1 MPATDMQLRI
11 TPKPVRQLVEDG
23 LREAIV
29 TGRFAPGEHLPDRML
44 CELFGAS
51 RTVVREA
58 VRLLEA
64 EGLVTVLPHR
74 GPFVAVLPVAEA
86 AQIYEIRGMLEALAG
101 EGFASRASQ
110 ADRDALRA
118 VHAEMRTAADA
129 AAPEALSALK
139 RRFYEVLM
147 RGCGNAYVPRMLA
160 PLLSRITQ
168 LRLLSMAAPGRLP
181 AMLAEIDAIVA
192 AVERRDAEAAALA
205 CRAHVRQAG
214 RIALAALEASLRTG
228 QTAPETGA

>member
-1 MPATDMQLRI
+1 M
-11 TPKPVRQLVEDG
+11 
-23 LREAIV
+23 
-29 TGRFAPGEHLPDRML
+29 
-44 CELFGAS
+44 
-51 RTVVREA
+51 
-58 VRLLEA
+58 
-64 EGLVTVLPHR
+64 
-74 GPFVAVLPVAEA
+74 
-86 AQIYEIRGMLEALAG
+86 
-101 EGFASRASQ
+101 RA
-110 ADRDALRA
+110 
-118 VHAEMRTAADA
+118 AADT

-192 AVERRDAEAAALA
+192 AVERRDAEAAARA

-228 QTAPETGA
+228 RTAPETET